1 MTISDGLAS
10 QYVCVCMFRS
20 AKIAQFS
27 CKKMSLLPD
36 LNANEDETSYYAD
49 KTWVQCESPRCLK
62 WRLVPKGDEAV
73 AELDHGKSWHCHMNP
88 DPLFSHCSIPQ
99 GPFPKNSQLKEHGLK
114 VVYSLL
120 PVGSL
125 VLVKACNWPW
135 YGMVGS
141 WCLCVGF

>member
-1 MTISDGLAS
+1 IS
-10 QYVCVCMFRS
+10 
-20 AKIAQFS
+20 
-27 CKKMSLLPD
+27 P
-36 LNANEDETSYYAD
+36 DETSYYVD
-49 KTWVQCESPRCLK
+49 KTWVQCKSPRCLK
-62 WRLVPKGDEAV
+62 WRLVPKSDEMV

-99 GPFPKNSQLKEHGLK
+99 GPFPNNSQFKEHGLK
-114 VVYSLL
+114 VVYSGL

-141 WCLCVGF
+141 RCLCAVSRTQIKA